1 MFESYSDIQVAVAG
15 LACMR
20 WTCGKKEIESSEN
33 DVCEADENGEDV
45 GGGMN
50 SKKTTSRR

>member
-1 MFESYSDIQVAVAG
+1 ME
-15 LACMR
+15 R
-20 WTCGKKEIESSEN
+20 NEIESSEN